1 LRAVRLANPKSI
13 TLSDDFLP
21 TVLEYLGLP
30 PLREEEAVTLP
41 GRSFAPLLRGQPEA
55 TGAGQRA
62 AVVYDEYGR
71 TRMLRT
77 RDWKYVHRYPDGPH
91 ELYHLEADAGE
102 ASNLVADAAHAGK
115 LRELRGQLERW
126 FAAHVEPALDGAA
139 LPVTGDGQR
148 RPVGRADSF
157 DDSRGVFGKA

>member
-1 LRAVRLANPKSI
+1 MRRVALSLYNFLFLDLRAVRLANPKSI

-55 TGAGQRA
+55 TEAGQRA

-102 ASNLVADAAHAGK
+102 ASNLAADATTSASMS
-115 LRELRGQLERW
+115 RW
-126 FAAHVEPALDGAA
+126 PMCLSS
-139 LPVTGDGQR
+139 P
-148 RPVGRADSF
+148 
-157 DDSRGVFGKA
+157 